1 MVAVDMVAVDM
12 VAVEKH
18 QAASC
23 YLDMDM
29 HGYAWTWSSKLLRLT
44 FSIGRQ

>member
-1 MVAVDMVAVDM
+1 M